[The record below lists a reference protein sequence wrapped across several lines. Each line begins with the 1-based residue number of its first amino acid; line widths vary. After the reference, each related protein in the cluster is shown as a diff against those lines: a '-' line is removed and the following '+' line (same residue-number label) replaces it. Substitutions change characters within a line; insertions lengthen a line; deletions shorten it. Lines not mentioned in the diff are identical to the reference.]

1 MSSVK
6 RIVVGVFAGSLLS
19 LFLSVVLVNIL
30 PFYISEY
37 LPIFCGAVM
46 AAVIINNR
54 LVLVGLAISVVT
66 FLFSISSLIIVV
78 LSTAGTFNIS
88 YIKFNMLISWLL
100 YVPVGIAGACSVK
113 SIKSIKSKFR
123 A

>member
-6 RIVVGVFAGSLLS
+6 SIVIGVFGGSLLS
-19 LFLSVVLVNIL
+19 LFLSVVLVDML

-46 AAVIINNR
+46 A

-78 LSTAGTFNIS
+78 LSTAGTFNMS